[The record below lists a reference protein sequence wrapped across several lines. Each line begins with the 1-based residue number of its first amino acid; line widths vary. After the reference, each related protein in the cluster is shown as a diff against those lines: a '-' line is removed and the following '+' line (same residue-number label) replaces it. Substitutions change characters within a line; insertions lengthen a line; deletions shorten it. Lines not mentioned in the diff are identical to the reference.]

1 MSTTLTITGIASVVG
16 ALAFGPLF
24 DRFNGLLVLTVAQLL
39 EGLTIGL
46 APWCPHLIGYQI
58 MVALTSVCNFGIL
71 AGQRSSAVR
80 GKTVVCG
87 VNFMLYRP
95 VESYSHLCAVAA
107 VSHVITLPVY
117 RPIHFRSF
125 RKLYSELD

>member
-1 MSTTLTITGIASVVG
+1 MQGINLGLFNPTLPDIGELTSSTTFQMSTTLTITGIASVIG

-24 DRFNGLLVLTVAQLL
+24 DRFNGLLVLTIALLL

-71 AGQRSSAVR
+71 AG
-80 GKTVVCG
+80 
-87 VNFMLYRP
+87 
-95 VESYSHLCAVAA
+95 
-107 VSHVITLPVY
+107 
-117 RPIHFRSF
+117 
-125 RKLYSELD
+125 